1 VSTLLPFIVIG
12 LTTGAV
18 YGLAGVGLVLTYKT
32 SGIFNFAHG
41 ALATVAAYTFYA
53 LFVLN
58 GWSWPLAAAAAVL
71 VLAPIMGLALELAS
85 RRLQGTSL
93 ALRVAGTV
101 GLLLVIE
108 AVVTLLYPATGQR
121 SVPVFLGT
129 GSVKI
134 AGTIVQVSQIV
145 TFVFALAA
153 TAALSAFFRL
163 SRRGVAMRAVVDNPE
178 LLDIAGTSP
187 TTTRRLAWILGVML
201 VSASGVL
208 FAPLLPLDPVQL
220 TLLVVSAFGAA
231 AIGAFTSLPLTM
243 VGGLVIG
250 ILASLSTKWFTTGLL
265 AGLPPALPF
274 VVLFVVLLVFPK
286 RYLVGRSFAAP
297 RSRPA
302 WRAPASLQ
310 LSGGLLL
317 LLGLALVPSFAGI
330 HLTDWTT
337 AVAMVIVF
345 LSLGLL
351 VRTSRQ
357 VSLAHVAFTAVGA
370 AAFSHLTVG
379 SAVPWLLALLLA
391 GLIAVPIGAI
401 LAIPSIRLSGLY
413 LALATFGFGILLQ
426 GMFYTQSYMF
436 GANNLG
442 LTEPRPHL
450 SWLAIGTDKGFYYV
464 VLALATLTAVLVV
477 TLNRSR
483 LGRLLRGIA
492 DSPTALETS
501 GTSVNVTRVIVFCL
515 SAFLA
520 AVGGALA
527 GVSQSTVSATS
538 YQPLLSLTYF
548 ALIIIVVGSEP
559 WYAVI
564 SAGALV
570 LIPSY
575 ISGSNVTTV
584 LQLAFGATAILAAVL
599 PDRARGLPAGV
610 RAAIDS
616 SFGRLRIPAPGRR
629 PTAIP
634 GADREVVSAIA
645 PGELELQDLKVS
657 FGGLLAVDQVSLRAP
672 TGQITGLIGPNG
684 AGKTTTFNACSGLVR
699 PAGGRVLLDGDDVTR
714 RGPSSRARSGLGRT
728 FQKTELFDSLTVR
741 ENVVVGA
748 EGVLAGG
755 NPLTHLAARPSEG
768 RSVQT
773 ATDRALELCDL
784 AELAGSP
791 VMTLS
796 TGQRRLVEVA
806 RCLAGPFRIL
816 LLDEPS
822 SGLDRGETER
832 FGTIL
837 KRVVSER
844 GVGILL
850 VEHDMSLVL
859 DVCEQIYVLDFGELI
874 FEGTPA
880 DTMSSPIVQAA
891 YLGDASVEEAVPSYD
906 HAVGER
912 VV

>member
-58 GWSWPLAAAAAVL
+58 GWSWPLAAAVAVL
-71 VLAPIMGLALELAS
+71 VLAPIMGLALELAA

-129 GSVKI
+129 GSVKL
-134 AGTIVQVSQIV
+134 AGTIVQGSQIV
-145 TFVFALAA
+145 TFVFALGV
-153 TAALSAFFRL
+153 TAALSAFFRF

-178 LLDIAGTSP
+178 LLDVAGTSP
-187 TTTRRLAWILGVML
+187 TRTRRLAWVLGVML

-243 VGGLVIG
+243 AGGLVVG

-286 RYLVGRSFAAP
+286 RYLVGRSFAVA

-302 WRAPASLQ
+302 WSAPGSLQ

-351 VRTSRQ
+351 VRTSGQ
-357 VSLAHVAFTAVGA
+357 VSLAHVAFTAIGA

-379 SAVPWLLALLLA
+379 SGVPWLLALLLA

-426 GMFYTQSYMF
+426 GMFYAQSYMF

-450 SWLAIGTDKGFYYV
+450 SWLAIATDKGFYYV
-464 VLALATLTAVLVV
+464 VLVLATLTAALVV
-477 TLNRSR
+477 MLNRSR

-575 ISGSNVTTV
+575 VSGSNVATV
-584 LQLAFGATAILAAVL
+584 LQLVFGATAILVAVL
-599 PDRARGLPAGV
+599 PDRTRGLPAGV
-610 RAAIDS
+610 RGAIDS
-616 SFGRLRIPAPGRR
+616 SFGRWRIPMPGVR
-629 PTAIP
+629 PKAIP
-634 GADREVVSAIA
+634 GADHKAVSAIA
-645 PGELELQDLKVS
+645 PGGLELEDLKVS
-657 FGGLLAVDQVSLRAP
+657 FGGLLAVDRVSLRAP

-699 PAGGRVLLDGDDVTR
+699 PAGGRVLLDGDDVTG

-728 FQKTELFDSLTVR
+728 FQRTELFDSLTVR
-741 ENVVVGA
+741 ENVAVGA

-755 NPLTHLAARPSEG
+755 NPLTHLAARPGEG
-768 RSVQT
+768 RSVQA
-773 ATDRALELCDL
+773 ATDRALALCDL
-784 AELAGSP
+784 SELAGSP

-796 TGQRRLVEVA
+796 TGQRRLVELA

-822 SGLDRGETER
+822 SGLDRAETER
-832 FGTIL
+832 FGAIL

-844 GVGILL
+844 SVGILL

-880 DTMSSPIVQAA
+880 ETMSSPIVQAA

-906 HAVGER
+906 HAARER
-912 VV
+912 VA

>member
-41 ALATVAAYTFYA
+41 ALATVAAYAFYA

-58 GWSWPLAAAAAVL
+58 GWPWPLAAAVAVL

-85 RRLQGTSL
+85 RRLEGTSL

-134 AGTIVQVSQIV
+134 AGTTVQGSQIV
-145 TFVFALAA
+145 TFVFALGA
-153 TAALSAFFRL
+153 TAALSAFFRC

-286 RYLVGRSFAAP
+286 RYLVGRSFVAP

-302 WRAPASLQ
+302 WSAPASLQ

-317 LLGLALVPSFAGI
+317 LLVLVLVPSFAGI

-351 VRTSRQ
+351 VRTSGQ
-357 VSLAHVAFTAVGA
+357 VSLAHVAFTAIGA

-379 SAVPWLLALLLA
+379 SGVPWLPALLLA

-401 LAIPSIRLSGLY
+401 LAIPAIRLSGLY

-464 VLALATLTAVLVV
+464 VLALATLTAALVV
-477 TLNRSR
+477 MLNRSR
-483 LGRLLRGIA
+483 LGRLLRGMA
-492 DSPTALETS
+492 DSPTALQTS

-515 SAFLA
+515 AAFLA

-548 ALIIIVVGSEP
+548 VLILIVVGSEP

-564 SAGALV
+564 SAAALV

-575 ISGSNVTTV
+575 IGGSDVMTV
-584 LQLAFGATAILAAVL
+584 LQLAFGATAILVAVL
-599 PDRARGLPAGV
+599 PDRARGVPAGV
-610 RAAIDS
+610 RGAIDS
-616 SFGRLRIPAPGRR
+616 SFGRWRISMPGRR
-629 PTAIP
+629 PTASP
-634 GADREVVSAIA
+634 GAVVSAIA
-645 PGELELQDLKVS
+645 PGKLELRDLKVK
-657 FGGLLAVDQVSLRAP
+657 FGGLVAVDQVSLRAP

-684 AGKTTTFNACSGLVR
+684 AGKTTTFNVCSGLVR
-699 PAGGRVLLDGDDVTR
+699 PAGGRVLLDGNDVTR

-728 FQKTELFDSLTVR
+728 FQRTELFDSLTVR
-741 ENVVVGA
+741 ENVAVGA
-748 EGVLAGG
+748 EGALAGG
-755 NPLTHLAARPSEG
+755 NPLTHLAARPGEG
-768 RSVQT
+768 RSVKT
-773 ATDRALELCDL
+773 RTDRALELCGL
-784 AELAGSP
+784 AELAGAR

-796 TGQRRLVEVA
+796 TGQRRLVELA

-822 SGLDRGETER
+822 SGLDRAETER

-859 DVCEQIYVLDFGELI
+859 DVCAQIYVLDFGELI

-880 DTMSSPIVQAA
+880 ETMSSPIVQAA
-891 YLGDASVEEAVPSYD
+891 YLGDALVEEAVPSYL
-906 HAVGER
+906 AIGER
-912 VV
+912 VA